1 MSALVCK
8 NKFRDHIQYMAHV
21 IIKNIYTLF
30 DHIFFILCCIK
41 TFL

>member
-1 MSALVCK
+1 
-8 NKFRDHIQYMAHV
+8 MAHV